1 MVLSLPTCR
10 TSSGAVLLSASVAL
24 LACGSDEANGDT
36 ESSLVGAGQ
45 VEAYQHETGPRV
57 RVNQLGYLPDG
68 PKRATLVTDQD
79 ESVSW
84 QLRDGDDEVIATG
97 GSSPA
102 GEDPSAG
109 LAVHTIDFSDHTEV
123 GTGYTLRADGEESY
137 PFDISGELYA
147 ALRYDAL
154 NIYYLQRSGTAIEAI
169 EDDGQLK
176 NQEHERPA
184 GHTSEFV
191 PPWEDIVDDDELNRG
206 DQQVPC
212 LPAERITWNGV
223 EQYATEDHFGP
234 GGWRCPEDYALNV
247 DGGWYDAG
255 DHGKYVV
262 NSGISV
268 WQLLATYERSQNAEV
283 AVEDALSD
291 ETLLIPERGN
301 GVPDI
306 LDEARWNLE
315 WMLTMQVPQDTSM
328 TINGEQVDAGGMAH
342 HKLHGIAWTELD
354 TLPHEDPMPRY
365 LHRPSTAAT
374 LNLAAA
380 AAHGARLYQ
389 DYDPEFAVELLD
401 AAEAAWEAADKHAE
415 VLPET
420 NVGDPDPGGG
430 PYNDHSV
437 SDEFYWA
444 ATQLYLTTGAQQYQ
458 DAVLGSVHHV
468 GGEEDQVF
476 VTPAFD
482 WQNTAG
488 AARLDLATVDSD
500 LQGREEVIDSVVD
513 AADAYIAIQ
522 EQQPFGHPHGPE
534 EYLWGSNHMVLNNA
548 AVIATAFDLTAETR
562 YRDAGIEA
570 MDYLMGR
577 NAINNSYVSGYG
589 SSFSE
594 NMHGRWYAPDHERLP
609 PFPDGKLAGGPNSSI
624 EDPTVEQNL
633 QGCAPQFCYID
644 DAESWSTNE
653 TTINWNA
660 ALAWHVS
667 WLDDMG
673 RAEAEAGDVRGD
685 DPGLR

>member
-1 MVLSLPTCR
+1 MVRSLPTRR
-10 TSSGAVLLSASVAL
+10 TSSGAALLSTSALL
-24 LACGSDEANGDT
+24 LACGSDEANGDL
-36 ESSLVGAGQ
+36 ESSLVGVSQ
-45 VEAYQHETGPRV
+45 VEAYEHETGPRV

-68 PKRATLVTDQD
+68 PKRATLVTDED
-79 ESVSW
+79 DSVTW
-84 QLRDGDDEVIATG
+84 QLHDGDDEVVATG
-97 GSSPA
+97 RSSPA

-109 LAVHTIDFSDHTEV
+109 LAVHTIDFGDHAEV
-123 GTGYTLRADGEESY
+123 GSGYTLQADGQQSY
-137 PFDISGELYA
+137 PFEISDDIYA
-147 ALRYDAL
+147 ELRYDAL
-154 NIYYLQRSGTAIEAI
+154 NIYYPQRSGTAIEAI
-169 EDDGQLK
+169 EIDGQLK
-176 NQEHERPA
+176 HQEYERPA

-191 PPWEDIVDDDELNRG
+191 PPWQDIADDEELNRG
-206 DQQVPC
+206 DRQVPC
-212 LPAERITWNGV
+212 LPAQSFAWDGV
-223 EQYATEDHFGP
+223 QQYTADDHFGP
-234 GGWRCPEDYALNV
+234 AGWRCPEDYALDV
-247 DGGWYDAG
+247 EGGWYDAG

-283 AVEDALSD
+283 ALEDALSD

-301 GVPDI
+301 EVPDI

-315 WMLTMQVPQDTSM
+315 WMLAMQVPHDTRM
-328 TINGEQVDAGGMAH
+328 TINGEEIDAGGMAH

-354 TLPHEDPMPRY
+354 TLPHEDPMPRF

-380 AAHGARLYQ
+380 AAHGARLYY
-389 DYDPEFAVELLD
+389 DFDPEFAEELLE
-401 AAEAAWEAADKHAE
+401 AAETAWEAADAHEE
-415 VLPET
+415 VFSET
-420 NVGDPDPGGG
+420 DVSDPNPGGG
-430 PYNDHSV
+430 PYNDHIL

-444 ATQLYLTTGAQQYQ
+444 AAQLYLTTGAQQYQ

-468 GGEEDQVF
+468 GGEQDEVF

-488 AARLDLATVDSD
+488 AARLDLAAVDSE
-500 LQGREEVIDSVVD
+500 LPGREEVIDSVVE

-522 EQQPFGHPHGPE
+522 DQQPFGHPHGPE
-534 EYLWGSNHMVLNNA
+534 EYQWGSNHMVLNNA
-548 AVIATAFDLTAETR
+548 AVIATAFDLTGETR
-562 YRDAGIEA
+562 YRHAGIEA
-570 MDYLMGR
+570 MDYLLGR

-589 SSFSE
+589 TSFSE
-594 NMHGRWYAPDHERLP
+594 NMHSRWYAPDHERLP

-624 EDPTVEQNL
+624 QDPTIERNL

-673 RAEAEAGDVRGD
+673 RAQVTTGDPWADGA
-685 DPGLR
+685 GLR